1 MKFESFLSSKI
12 FSRKR
17 YKKSI
22 SSPIIKISTFSVS
35 ISLIVMMLAISTGFG
50 VQNKIKTKFSNIF
63 GDFSIDRYENDLF
76 NSNEFISSNKIQL
89 DSIKMLKNF
98 NAADG
103 VIYTPSV
110 IPSSNSFEE
119 VVLKGLTNE
128 NSFLKT
134 EYLIDKIDE
143 IGFNEIIISKN
154 TSSKLNI
161 KKYDTVM
168 FVFYDNNLNPAIRN
182 LKIIGYYQTGI
193 KEFDDKIIISNINL
207 HRNLKKID
215 KDNFGSYELSFTNKK
230 NNYEK
235 ISKYIP
241 PEYAINYNEEKFSE
255 IYNWISLFDLNIYLI
270 IILMLVVGSINM
282 ITALLVTILEKTSL
296 IGFLKILGSNNKS
309 IKQIFLFN
317 GLYLILKG
325 MLYGNL
331 FSLIML
337 FFQKFFK
344 IIKLDPNTYYMDHIP
359 VEIDILKIIILN
371 FVLITISY
379 AFLILPVK
387 IISKIKPYSSV
398 RIN

>member
-22 SSPIIKISTFSVS
+22 SSPIIKISTFSIS

-50 VQNKIKTKFSNIF
+50 VQNKIKIKFSNIF

-76 NSNEFISSNKIQL
+76 NSNEFISSDKIQL

-98 NAADG
+98 NALDG

-110 IPSSNSFEE
+110 IPISNSFEE
-119 VVLKGLTNE
+119 VVLKGVTNE

-134 EYLIDKIDE
+134 GYLIDKIDE

-168 FVFYDNNLNPAIRN
+168 FVFYDNNLNPAVRN

-230 NNYEK
+230 INYEK

-317 GLYLILKG
+317 GLFLILRG

-331 FSLIML
+331 ISLTVL

-344 IIKLDPNTYYMDHIP
+344 VIKLDPNTYYMDHIP

-371 FVLITISY
+371 FLLLTISY

>member
-1 MKFESFLSSKI
+1 
-12 FSRKR
+12 
-17 YKKSI
+17 
-22 SSPIIKISTFSVS
+22 
-35 ISLIVMMLAISTGFG
+35 MMLAISTGFG

-76 NSNEFISSNKIQL
+76 NSNKFISSNKIQL

-98 NAADG
+98 NALDG

-110 IPSSNSFEE
+110 IPISNSFEE
-119 VVLKGLTNE
+119 MVLKGVTNE

-134 EYLIDKIDE
+134 KYLIDKIDE

-168 FVFYDNNLNPAIRN
+168 FVFYDNKLNPAVRN

-270 IILMLVVGSINM
+270 IILMVVVGSINM

-331 FSLIML
+331 ISLSAL

-371 FVLITISY
+371 FLLITISY

>member
-1 MKFESFLSSKI
+1 
-12 FSRKR
+12 
-17 YKKSI
+17 
-22 SSPIIKISTFSVS
+22 
-35 ISLIVMMLAISTGFG
+35 MMLAISTGFG

-76 NSNEFISSNKIQL
+76 NSNKFVSSNKIKL
-89 DSIKMLKNF
+89 DSIKMLKNL
-98 NAADG
+98 NALDG

-110 IPSSNSFEE
+110 IPISNSFEE
-119 VVLKGLTNE
+119 VVLKGITNE
-128 NSFLKT
+128 NSFLKA
-134 EYLIDKIDE
+134 EYLQEKIHK

-161 KKYDTVM
+161 KKHDTVM
-168 FVFYDNNLNPAIRN
+168 FVFFDNKLNPAIRN
-182 LKIIGYYQTGI
+182 LKIIGYYQTGV
-193 KEFDDKIIISNINL
+193 KEFDDKIIMSNINL

-215 KDNFGSYELSFTNKK
+215 NDNFGSYELSFSNNK

-241 PEYAINYNEEKFSE
+241 PEYAINFNEEKFSE

-270 IILMLVVGSINM
+270 IILMLIVGSINM

-309 IKQIFLFN
+309 LKQIFLSN

-331 FSLIML
+331 TSLTML

-344 IIKLDPNTYYMDHIP
+344 VIKLDPNTYYMDHIP
-359 VEIDILKIIILN
+359 IEIDILKIIILN
-371 FVLITISY
+371 FLLLTISY

-398 RIN
+398 RID